1 MADMGTAS
9 NIIQQ
14 ESHKKIATWSNTW
27 ARMKADKF
35 RYFLILPGLLYFIVY
50 KYIPIYGILAAF
62 QKFNLIKGISGSE
75 WIGFRHFES
84 MFLYGDFQSAIVN
97 TIVISLMK
105 LITIYVWA
113 IIMSL
118 LLYEL
123 KDSVFKKAVQ
133 TISYLPHF
141 LSWVALYGIF
151 MVILSPQ
158 TGSLI
163 KLLHFIGVQAPDMFT
178 DPRYFRWLL
187 TLSNLWRE
195 AGWCT
200 IIYVAALT
208 SIDPGIF
215 EAAIIDGANRLQRAW
230 YISIPG
236 ILPIITI
243 MLILSIGHILNE
255 NLEQIL
261 QFYNPIV
268 KPVSQVF
275 ETIVY
280 EKGMQGM
287 NYGYATA
294 VGLFQSTAG
303 LILTLFANWASKKAG
318 QDGLW

>member
-1 MADMGTAS
+1 M
-9 NIIQQ
+9 
-14 ESHKKIATWSNTW
+14 
-27 ARMKADKF
+27 R
-35 RYFLILPGLLYFIVY
+35 
-50 KYIPIYGILAAF
+50 
-62 QKFNLIKGISGSE
+62 
-75 WIGFRHFES
+75 
-84 MFLYGDFQSAIVN
+84 
-97 TIVISLMK
+97 
-105 LITIYVWA
+105 
-113 IIMSL
+113 
-118 LLYEL
+118 LLYEEG
-123 KDSVFKKAVQ
+123 VFKKTLQ

-141 LSWVALYGIF
+141 LSWVAIYGIF

-158 TGSLI
+158 SGTLI
-163 KLLHFIGVQAPDMFT
+163 KLMQIMGLQPVDFFT

-187 TLSNLWRE
+187 TLSNIWRE
-195 AGWCT
+195 VGWST
-200 IIYVAALT
+200 IIYLAALA
-208 SIDPGIF
+208 SIDPGTF
-215 EAAIIDGANRLQRAW
+215 EAAVIDGANRFQRAW

-236 ILPIITI
+236 ILHIITI

-303 LILTLFANWASKKAG
+303 LILTLFANWAAKKAG